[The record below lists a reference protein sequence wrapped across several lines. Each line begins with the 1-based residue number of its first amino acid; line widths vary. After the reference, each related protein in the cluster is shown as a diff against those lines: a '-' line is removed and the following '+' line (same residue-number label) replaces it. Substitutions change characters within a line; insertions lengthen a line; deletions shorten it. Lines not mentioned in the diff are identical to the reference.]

1 MNDNLSQRHRAK
13 REVIADLERLCQ
25 EDGFI
30 YSYCGLVLSSLFMSP
45 KEIAE
50 TDWTQRLNTQ
60 ELAFLLGLM
69 VKRPLSLTV
78 PSSPARSDAQYNS
91 VIRLFE
97 ELHKTHGF
105 PFKIPATENQQ
116 NLEESIAKHVQ
127 AYDDWMDNGLGM
139 VEPIFYGG
147 EGAYDFQYFEMAEKR
162 YRDDSKWLA
171 HYLGIGYDV
180 IIEIARQLTR
190 LSLTRV
196 NNFHVRVSSED
207 FFLQY
212 LETFSFGPKDIS
224 GIAAGAID
232 RFLQAFSLAPGE
244 VNQSFDT
251 VGGYNRVH
259 SHPVIRMENDRLF
272 LPLSFSL
279 AESIYES
286 PFYWMLEDGKHKQTA
301 SSNRGT
307 ATETIAHDLLS
318 QIFGEDNVFRGVR
331 ITNRK
336 GDLTDIDVLA
346 VEGSK
351 AVIVQAKS
359 KKLTVAS
366 RRGEGERLKNDFQGA
381 VQDAFDQALVSR
393 KAILE
398 DDSSL
403 TVDGKGID
411 EVVEAVDEAYII
423 CLTGDHFPAV
433 TTQLELYLQ
442 KEESDPFPIA
452 MSIFDLDTVIY
463 YLKDPFDLLYYL
475 RQRSDHATHFKSD
488 SEMSFLAFHLRHKLV
503 PEEQV
508 GGCLIGQNYAQL
520 IDAHFPVA
528 KGQYPDTNVE
538 SMLMHQWRNKEF
550 EELVHDVKSMEHP
563 RIADVVFFL
572 YDLAGSGA
580 DTFIEGIDKTRKATL
595 RDGELH
601 TVSLPFPK
609 SNRGITF
616 VSYPK
621 TFNEFKRHFRYFAT
635 ARKYADRA
643 NEWLALASCS
653 DSSRAFDV
661 IWYSKDAWR
670 PNPESDKLAEMHL
683 KPGQWVNANGR
694 KVGRNAS
701 CPCGSGRKYKRCH
714 GRAR

>member
-272 LPLSFSL
+272 LPLTC
-279 AESIYES
+279 
-286 PFYWMLEDGKHKQTA
+286 P
-301 SSNRGT
+301 R
-307 ATETIAHDLLS
+307 
-318 QIFGEDNVFRGVR
+318 
-331 ITNRK
+331 
-336 GDLTDIDVLA
+336 
-346 VEGSK
+346 
-351 AVIVQAKS
+351 
-359 KKLTVAS
+359 
-366 RRGEGERLKNDFQGA
+366 
-381 VQDAFDQALVSR
+381 
-393 KAILE
+393 
-398 DDSSL
+398 
-403 TVDGKGID
+403 
-411 EVVEAVDEAYII
+411 
-423 CLTGDHFPAV
+423 CL
-433 TTQLELYLQ
+433 Y
-442 KEESDPFPIA
+442 
-452 MSIFDLDTVIY
+452 
-463 YLKDPFDLLYYL
+463 
-475 RQRSDHATHFKSD
+475 
-488 SEMSFLAFHLRHKLV
+488 
-503 PEEQV
+503 
-508 GGCLIGQNYAQL
+508 
-520 IDAHFPVA
+520 
-528 KGQYPDTNVE
+528 
-538 SMLMHQWRNKEF
+538 
-550 EELVHDVKSMEHP
+550 HP
-563 RIADVVFFL
+563 L
-572 YDLAGSGA
+572 
-580 DTFIEGIDKTRKATL
+580 
-595 RDGELH
+595 
-601 TVSLPFPK
+601 
-609 SNRGITF
+609 
-616 VSYPK
+616 
-621 TFNEFKRHFRYFAT
+621 
-635 ARKYADRA
+635 
-643 NEWLALASCS
+643 C
-653 DSSRAFDV
+653 
-661 IWYSKDAWR
+661 
-670 PNPESDKLAEMHL
+670 
-683 KPGQWVNANGR
+683 
-694 KVGRNAS
+694 
-701 CPCGSGRKYKRCH
+701 
-714 GRAR
+714 